1 MVGSA
6 RHPLVHQLSSSAR
19 PHDMLVPQWPTAYVQ
34 GYETKYTPTEAS
46 AYNHVTSAAAATAT
60 NVSSTS
66 TTAVTA
72 TTAPPGLIPNNFYAR
87 SLHTPFYQM
96 ELPLTEAHLNCASQ
110 SSSAISLFDTQTVE
124 SFGGGGGVEL
134 PTFDVKAY
142 TFRKK
147 SRHYVAVKHRNALR
161 IEPIIYLKT
170 SILDNHRDVVRNWD
184 YLRISIHRFRDNALP
199 KKRLSAEE
207 MRTARILDVSISLV
221 SPNNNNR
228 AIEDSCPACAM
239 RMDGE
244 RKIMQVLAKNFKMT
258 PAGEPVIDIRKGHA
272 IVCIKINCYCDHHNE
287 QDGFVVRMQTE
298 PQVVRMGGS
307 VRLRICCEAR
317 SKLGPAAEPEVEEED
332 GLTDIDAPVSTGSRS
347 PPGINDRSA
356 QSPSL
361 SYGSQSPNPTNR
373 RQRQQSTISSS
384 TASPRSM
391 DERERVVSSLGVESH
406 QGVNGRDNQSVGG
419 RTISPLPPAFRQ
431 IYPLTP
437 SEGTCLG
444 GTRVTIHGAHFD
456 TMQNPV
462 VYFGKVPAELVTISH
477 HDVMECTTP
486 PAEGLKPGI
495 AAVRI
500 ATLTHPLTSDTVSSV
515 DFMYMAPPDYD
526 MFNLAATSL
535 SYAMANEYPHDDS
548 LAYILNAHGSGLGA
562 GFGQGFISGTDSLS
576 GTTVD
581 VGLAWS
587 AKEAIVLDFLKDIQ
601 TLAPGRVLPSFQSDT
616 GHTLLHLAAQHGM
629 IRLAKELI
637 DMGIDHTAV
646 DRNRNTALQ
655 FARLTSNTE
664 MVQLLSQAR
673 IPPRPMVPRTEET
686 QLRRKEIV
694 DSLIQKH
701 ETSLRRALVQEQERK
716 AKELEQMH
724 ERSLHIMELQDQT
737 SPLGSSGFSISVV
750 DVDADVDIDG
760 DEIADFSGES
770 SPSVKSDE
778 DEQLSPSAEQEL
790 SSKEHLYRKRKSLAD
805 EPLDATSSAFKKL
818 QMEQTSDRSYVIDPT
833 QLAFIQNGAKSW
845 ENVRGEQLFGNLSGL
860 TMEAN
865 DVQVWVCESATVST
879 KASPSPSSDTTLAA
893 LALSASGLHLYT
905 EKASTGDS
913 AEMNL
918 SHWSLVEIYELDHV
932 LDDSAEMLRIDMC
945 GLIPSSGRDLLGE
958 RVQVKPAAN
967 QTKASEIL
975 DAIENARVRLDEQQ
989 RRAKADNWMESRL
1002 RTWCTLFKVDEP
1014 EVKSVIDYCLE
1025 FKGTTLTLKAA
1036 DDELRGHSLGM
1047 VGAVVC
1053 MARDLDDC
1061 ERVQFNGA
1069 KAADNGWNRPELIK
1083 ELGKTARSMTQ
1094 VSRWQFLDCEWTP
1107 NTAQGFVSGL
1117 KLGLSGK
1124 NKEHSV
1130 SKEICL
1136 AGNKFGGDNSVGS
1149 ILVGCADSLET
1160 LKCLNLENCDIGL
1173 AGMKDLIHRIKGLEE
1188 LRLRGNSADANWW
1201 QWMDTVLTRNPDLKK
1216 CSIGAPVSIADS
1228 DKSLVSLERLDSL
1241 KHLQELDLSG
1251 SPITQ
1256 PTLDV
1261 LATYIRHTSSP
1272 FSTLALAHCQLRWPD
1287 LSSIF
1292 KAVCEVNTST
1302 KFTLNISQNS
1312 LFGSEDAIQNWE
1324 RSVKE
1329 AQVNVPFGIQMKD
1342 LLISDLTLQR
1352 ILAPVTN
1359 AACFNEFN
1367 IKGLYIKRTSQA
1379 AKLDS
1384 LDYDAA
1390 RAKSNPEG
1398 ASEESCLALGR
1409 ILSSNSKLIMLD
1421 VSGNLEKSIT
1431 KEGKGPDVLK
1441 KRPVGGFGAKISL
1454 AFPALAEN
1462 TSLRYVTID
1471 YNKFGEEGMIKLCKA
1486 LRLNRHIGVFSCAGN
1501 DGFTLNGLRAI
1512 ESIFAPQPNST
1523 TPPGASY
1530 EYNNHLS
1537 VWDIGDGDETVA
1549 QLSVMHME
1557 VGRLRAKQYRIEL
1570 DIPREQ
1576 VGVKK
1581 AGEADLKDVTRELD
1595 AAVNKRIDYE
1605 DTLSRIKKAIAT
1617 NNQRT
1622 REAHQKDKA

>member
-1 MVGSA
+1 MVGTA
-6 RHPLVHQLSSSAR
+6 GHPLVHQLSSPAR

-34 GYETKYTPTEAS
+34 GYETKYTSTTEAS
-46 AYNHVTSAAAATAT
+46 AYNHATAT

-66 TTAVTA
+66 TTAATA
-72 TTAPPGLIPNNFYAR
+72 TTAPAGLIPNNFYAR
-87 SLHTPFYQM
+87 PLHTPFYQM
-96 ELPLTEAHLNCASQ
+96 ELPLSEAHLNVYASQ
-110 SSSAISLFDTQTVE
+110 SSSAISLFDTPTVE
-124 SFGGGGGVEL
+124 SLGAGL

-170 SILDNHRDVVRNWD
+170 SILDNHREVVRNWD
-184 YLRISIHRFRDNALP
+184 YLRIPIHRFRDNALP
-199 KKRLSAEE
+199 KKRLSTEE
-207 MRTARILDVSISLV
+207 MRTARILDVGISLV

-228 AIEDSCPACAM
+228 IIEDSCPACAM

-287 QDGFVVRMQTE
+287 QDGFEVRMQTE

-332 GLTDIDAPVSTGSRS
+332 GLTDIDAPISTGSRS
-347 PPGINDRSA
+347 PLGINDRSA

-361 SYGSQSPNPTNR
+361 SYGSQSPNPSNR
-373 RQRQQSTISSS
+373 HQRQQSTVSSS
-384 TASPRSM
+384 TASPRST
-391 DERERVVSSLGVESH
+391 DERERVISSLGVEPRQS
-406 QGVNGRDNQSVGG
+406 VDGRDNQSVGDHSL
-419 RTISPLPPAFRQ
+419 SPLPPAFRE

-495 AAVRI
+495 VAVRI
-500 ATLTHPLTSDTVSSV
+500 ATLAHPLTSDTVSSV

-526 MFNLAATSL
+526 MFNIAATSL

-548 LAYILNAHGSGLGA
+548 LAYILNAHGSGFGG
-562 GFGQGFISGTDSLS
+562 GFGQELISGTDSLS
-576 GTTVD
+576 GTTVNG
-581 VGLAWS
+581 GLAWS
-587 AKEAIVLDFLKDIQ
+587 AKEAVVLDFLKAIQ
-601 TLAPGRVLPSFQSDT
+601 TLAPGRVLPSFQSDN

-637 DMGIDHTAV
+637 NMGIDHTAV
-646 DRNRNTALQ
+646 DRNRNTALR
-655 FARLTSNTE
+655 FAQLTSNTE
-664 MVQLLSQAR
+664 MAQLLSQAR

-686 QLRRKEIV
+686 QLKRKEIV

-701 ETSLRRALVQEQERK
+701 ETSLRRALAQEQERK
-716 AKELEQMH
+716 AKELEQMRD
-724 ERSLHIMELQDQT
+724 RSLRIMELQDQT
-737 SPLGSSGFSISVV
+737 SPVGSSGFAMSVIDIDA
-750 DVDADVDIDG
+750 DVDVDIDG
-760 DEIADFSGES
+760 DEITDFSGES

-778 DEQLSPSAEQEL
+778 DELLSPLTEHDL
-790 SSKEHLYRKRKSLAD
+790 SSKEHQNRKRKSIID
-805 EPLDATSSAFKKL
+805 EPFDAPSGAYKKL
-818 QMEQTSDRSYVIDPT
+818 QMESTSNRSYAIDPT

-845 ENVRGEQLFGNLSGL
+845 ENVRGNQLFGDLSGL
-860 TMEAN
+860 TMESS
-865 DVQVWVCESATVST
+865 DVQVWVCESAIVST
-879 KASPSPSSDTTLAA
+879 KASSSTSSNTTLAA

-905 EKASTGDS
+905 EMASTEDS
-913 AEMNL
+913 VEKNL
-918 SHWSLVEIYELDHV
+918 SHWSLVEIYELSHV
-932 LDDSAEMLRIDMC
+932 LDNSAEMLRIDMC

-958 RVQVKPAAN
+958 RIQVKPVAN
-967 QTKASEIL
+967 QAKASEIL
-975 DAIENARVRLDEQQ
+975 DIIENARVRLNEHQKK
-989 RRAKADNWMESRL
+989 AKAADWMESRL
-1002 RTWCTLFKVDEP
+1002 RMWCTLFKVSEP

-1025 FKGTTLTLKAA
+1025 FKRSTLILKAA
-1036 DDELRGHSLGM
+1036 DDELHGHSLGM

-1061 ERVQFNGA
+1061 EGIQFNGA
-1069 KAADNGWNRPELIK
+1069 KVADNGWDRPELIK
-1083 ELGKTARSMTQ
+1083 ELEKTTRSMTQ
-1094 VSRWQFLDCEWTP
+1094 VRHWQFLDCKWTP
-1107 NTAQGFVSGL
+1107 NTVQGFVSGL
-1117 KLGLSGK
+1117 KLGLNDK

-1136 AGNKFGGDNSVGS
+1136 TGNEFGGDDSVGS
-1149 ILVGCADSLET
+1149 MLVGCVDNLET

-1173 AGMKDLIHRIKGLEE
+1173 AGMKHLVHRVKGLEE
-1188 LRLRGNSADANWW
+1188 LRLRGNRVDASWW
-1201 QWMDTVLTRNPDLKK
+1201 QWMDDALTRNPDLKK
-1216 CSIGAPVSIADS
+1216 CSIGAPVPIADP
-1228 DKSLVSLERLDSL
+1228 DKSLVSLERLNSL
-1241 KHLQELDLSG
+1241 KHLEELDLSG
-1251 SPITQ
+1251 SHVTQ
-1256 PTLDV
+1256 PTLDA
-1261 LATYIRHTSSP
+1261 LTTYIRHTTSP
-1272 FSTLALAHCQLRWPD
+1272 FSTLALTHCQLRWPN
-1287 LSSIF
+1287 LMSIF

-1302 KFTLNISQNS
+1302 KFTLNISQNT
-1312 LFGSEDAIQNWE
+1312 LFDSEAAIQDWE
-1324 RSVKE
+1324 RSVNE
-1329 AQVNVPFGIQMKD
+1329 AQANVPFGIQMKD

-1359 AACFNEFN
+1359 ATCFNEFN
-1367 IKGLYIKRTSQA
+1367 IKGLYIKRASQA
-1379 AKLDS
+1379 AELDS
-1384 LDYDAA
+1384 LDYDTA

-1409 ILSSNSKLIMLD
+1409 IISSNSKLIMLD

-1431 KEGKGPDVLK
+1431 KDDKSNSDVLK
-1441 KRPVGGFGAKISL
+1441 KRAVGGFGAEISL
-1454 AFPALAEN
+1454 AFPALAGN

-1471 YNKFGEEGMIKLCKA
+1471 YNKFGENGMIELSKA

-1501 DGFTLNGLRAI
+1501 DGFTLDGLHAI
-1512 ESIFAPQPNST
+1512 ESIFAPQPDST
-1523 TPPGASY
+1523 TSSSASS
-1530 EYNNHLS
+1530 EYNNYLS

-1549 QLSVMHME
+1549 QLSLMHME
-1557 VGRLRAKQYRIEL
+1557 VDRLNAKRRQIEL
-1570 DIPREQ
+1570 DIGREQ

-1581 AGEADLKDVTRELD
+1581 AGEADLKAVTRRLD
-1595 AAVNKRIDYE
+1595 AAINKRVDYE
-1605 DTLSRIKKAIAT
+1605 DTLSRIKKAIAA

-1622 REAHQKDKA
+1622 REAHEKEKA